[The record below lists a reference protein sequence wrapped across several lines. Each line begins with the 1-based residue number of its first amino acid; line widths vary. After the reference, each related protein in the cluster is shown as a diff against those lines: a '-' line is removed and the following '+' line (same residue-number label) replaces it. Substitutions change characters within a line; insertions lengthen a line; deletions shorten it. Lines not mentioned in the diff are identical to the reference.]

1 MGDPPRSPTPDFY
14 SILGISRGAS
24 ILDVCKA
31 YKSLAKKWHPD
42 KNPSNKPEAQAKFQ
56 AINEAYKVIHL
67 WLISAHLLGPNKGE
81 EKTTMGAD
89 DSTTPKGSYFHLS
102 MDDGFFQLPSFLSK
116 SSRGAPPPP
125 PYPKVLPAEH
135 QPNSLSKSASR
146 RSNSAGT
153 STDFAASLSK
163 STSRRSTTPIIYSQ
177 STVRRK
183 PQPIEKKLECT
194 LEELCHGCNKKIK
207 ITRDVISDIGFVA
220 FFPKS
225 SPSFLSGQHSALRRL
240 AIASFGNICSGRI
253 CNLCF
258 SYILNWA
265 LNFIDEWHPFLNE
278 SFPAKT
284 QRKEFVQL
292 WFMPL
297 NLQDFLLI
305 VQEEEILRIQ
315 IKPGWRQGTKVKF
328 DGRGDER
335 PGTLPADIIFLIDE
349 KRHPIF
355 KRVGDNLEIGVEI
368 PLVKAITGCPL
379 SVPLLGGE
387 KMSLFIDDIIYH
399 GYEKIIPGQGMPMAK
414 QEGRRGDLKIKFL
427 VSFPTELSDQQ
438 RSDVYRILQDSS

>member
-1 MGDPPRSPTPDFY
+1 
-14 SILGISRGAS
+14 
-24 ILDVCKA
+24 
-31 YKSLAKKWHPD
+31 
-42 KNPSNKPEAQAKFQ
+42 
-56 AINEAYKVIHL
+56 
-67 WLISAHLLGPNKGE
+67 
-81 EKTTMGAD
+81 MGAD

-116 SSRGAPPPP
+116 SSSGRSHTPPRAQTPTRFGVSLSKSASRRNSIP
-125 PYPKVLPAEH
+125 TDFPISPSTTTPNWTSSSPADFPSSPLGGTPNRRSTTPTSLSKSAGR
-135 QPNSLSKSASR
+135 QSTNPNSLSKSASR

-297 NLQDFLLI
+297 NLQDFLCVSSSLTWA
-305 VQEEEILRIQ
+305 R
-315 IKPGWRQGTKVKF
+315 KAT
-328 DGRGDER
+328 
-335 PGTLPADIIFLIDE
+335 
-349 KRHPIF
+349 
-355 KRVGDNLEIGVEI
+355 NLTPHLTGN
-368 PLVKAITGCPL
+368 PLWTYTWG
-379 SVPLLGGE
+379 
-387 KMSLFIDDIIYH
+387 H
-399 GYEKIIPGQGMPMAK
+399 
-414 QEGRRGDLKIKFL
+414 
-427 VSFPTELSDQQ
+427 
-438 RSDVYRILQDSS
+438 

>member
-56 AINEAYKVIHL
+56 AINEAIRRYAQQEEHHPHL
-67 WLISAHLLGPNKGE
+67 PIQKCWPQ
-81 EKTTMGAD
+81 
-89 DSTTPKGSYFHLS
+89 STN
-102 MDDGFFQLPSFLSK
+102 
-116 SSRGAPPPP
+116 
-125 PYPKVLPAEH
+125 
-135 QPNSLSKSASR
+135 PNSLSKSASR

-163 STSRRSTTPIIYSQ
+163 STSRRSTTLSSIPSRQ
-177 STVRRK
+177 FGGNHSPLRRS
-183 PQPIEKKLECT
+183 LSAHWRSCAMDA
-194 LEELCHGCNKKIK
+194 
-207 ITRDVISDIGFVA
+207 TRDQDHKRCHLRHRA
-220 FFPKS
+220 NS
-225 SPSFLSGQHSALRRL
+225 SR
-240 AIASFGNICSGRI
+240 
-253 CNLCF
+253 
-258 SYILNWA
+258 
-265 LNFIDEWHPFLNE
+265 
-278 SFPAKT
+278 
-284 QRKEFVQL
+284 
-292 WFMPL
+292 
-297 NLQDFLLI
+297 
-305 VQEEEILRIQ
+305 
-315 IKPGWRQGTKVKF
+315 
-328 DGRGDER
+328 RGDTTDTNKTRMEAR
-335 PGTLPADIIFLIDE
+335 NKDE

>member
-56 AINEAYKVIHL
+56 AINEAYKAL
-67 WLISAHLLGPNKGE
+67 NKEE

-116 SSRGAPPPP
+116 SSSRRSHTPPRAQTPTRFGVSLSKSASRRNSIP
-125 PYPKVLPAEH
+125 TDFPISPSTTTPTWTSSSPADFPSSPSDGTPNRRSTTPTSLSKSASR
-135 QPNSLSKSASR
+135 QSTTPNSLSKSASR

-207 ITRDVISDIGFVA
+207 ITRDVISDIG
-220 FFPKS
+220 
-225 SPSFLSGQHSALRRL
+225 
-240 AIASFGNICSGRI
+240 
-253 CNLCF
+253 
-258 SYILNWA
+258 
-265 LNFIDEWHPFLNE
+265 
-278 SFPAKT
+278 
-284 QRKEFVQL
+284 
-292 WFMPL
+292 
-297 NLQDFLLI
+297 LI

>member
-56 AINEAYKVIHL
+56 AINEAYKAL
-67 WLISAHLLGPNKGE
+67 NKGE

-116 SSRGAPPPP
+116 SSSGRSHTPPRAQTPTRFGVSLSRSASRRNSIP
-125 PYPKVLPAEH
+125 TDFPISPSTTTPNWTSSSPADFPSSPLGGTPNRRSTTPTSLSKSAGR
-135 QPNSLSKSASR
+135 QSTNPNSLSKSASR

-207 ITRDVISDIGFVA
+207 ITRDVISDIG
-220 FFPKS
+220 
-225 SPSFLSGQHSALRRL
+225 
-240 AIASFGNICSGRI
+240 
-253 CNLCF
+253 
-258 SYILNWA
+258 
-265 LNFIDEWHPFLNE
+265 
-278 SFPAKT
+278 
-284 QRKEFVQL
+284 
-292 WFMPL
+292 
-297 NLQDFLLI
+297 LI